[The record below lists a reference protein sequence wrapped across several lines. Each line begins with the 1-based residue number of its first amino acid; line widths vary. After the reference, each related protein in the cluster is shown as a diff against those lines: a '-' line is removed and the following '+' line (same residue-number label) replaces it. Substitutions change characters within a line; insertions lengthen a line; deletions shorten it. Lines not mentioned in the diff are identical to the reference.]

1 MRRVFALAVLA
12 VALAGCSDA
21 TGPTTVTGS
30 WNLQTVNNQSLP
42 YTMVSTTVGSTP
54 YKYEITGMTITVNS
68 GGSYTTTMNDRTT
81 QGTTVSTSSSSSQG
95 TWTQSGTDLT
105 FTDASDSTS
114 TSSAT
119 ISGNVMLFTETTTD
133 PNTGTT
139 TTLQFKFAHS

>member
-12 VALAGCSDA
+12 VALAGCGDA

-42 YTMVSTTVGSTP
+42 YTMVSTTVGSTS
-54 YKYEITGMTITVNS
+54 YKYEITGMTINVNS

-105 FTDASDSTS
+105 FTDSSDPTSASAAS
-114 TSSAT
+114 
-119 ISGNVMLFTETTTD
+119 ISGGILTFTETSTD
-133 PNTGTT
+133 PNSGVT
-139 TTLQFKFAHS
+139 TTLTYRFKHS